1 MRCMK
6 KIDEAFNEDDHPR
19 GQPDNDGQFVASG
32 TGSKTK
38 TKRKTKTSKPKQSD
52 SAFSWRDISKPLS
65 TKQKFNYRS
74 RSHDIKVYRSRG
86 KNYPQTINI
95 SKATNPE
102 YVRAFTGFWNT
113 DPSIKAMIKHIDY
126 LGLEYQNNPKRGGV
140 WYGDDKKVIIYD
152 YPYQSLG
159 HFKSTTVHEIVGH
172 TFWDLAREYFR
183 NDLIE
188 FNELANKMPPV
199 NQYCKDNEEKWK
211 SWNDEKRSQ
220 ISALDKKYGVT
231 KDEYGYTDAS
241 TQLWG
246 EDADKYQE
254 AINKINDGKFIGNPS
269 NEFMNRDS
277 SSMTRYANEQHSA
290 ITEIMYGTL
299 KDSSDEGAKEVLIG
313 KEDLDRMKV
322 LWLKLHPKF
331 PQKAGESWNP
341 FNEELTMRC
350 MKKVG
355 GNEAET
361 LSVIRLVSS
370 EAFQEQEHPR
380 DGDGKFSTKGGGGS
394 PKSDILK
401 KYLKKIPLSIP
412 DKHNN
417 KSIPLI
423 KETDYLVDNKPS
435 FITSDGIY
443 LSNDIMRGWEYPESH
458 ADILGHITGLNLKDI
473 DTDKT
478 AKVAGELNLVR
489 VLIDTELT
497 IHVTSKLSRSQLNQ
511 INKLVKEWTGE
522 VDIEYDIGTDGGLD
536 RFGTDDRKEF
546 QNKLR
551 EKGWMAEAFV
561 EQEHP
566 RDGGGK
572 FAKKGSVK
580 SDKETVDK
588 VIDKIKNTWDDVS
601 PTVHGSHF
609 LTPNGEIIGNYN
621 HNTMVTD
628 LAPMIDGFELTGK
641 IIHGGGRLKNMETG
655 EWYDEEKTIESYAG
669 WKDITKFLGK
679 TGFVRATNEGKS
691 ESGYGHTI
699 NLTVNGTL
707 TSSQIRA
714 IQKME
719 KQSAGGTTL
728 NFDIMGD
735 ETQSGHGTFR
745 DFMKAYRS
753 NYGIEAFVELEHPR
767 DPDGEFTAK
776 GGAGKPKYDNK
787 TLTSNDSQK
796 LEKGLK
802 KHFETVKEPKDIGKN
817 FLTTDGEWIQL
828 NDGDEHW
835 IVLPAILGK
844 FDKDKQRNLPIS
856 QYLTHGIVRGGFEKG
871 VVFINAK
878 IPLNSK
884 QQNAL
889 ELVMI
894 KKGLTTDNLV
904 TEFPDE
910 FMDKQF
916 KHKLRKG
923 IGEAFVEDEHPR
935 DEDGQFTGKDTIPA
949 LSQPSHSKVSRDD
962 MHTKQINYWKGI
974 NDAWKKEVS
983 NIPRRI
989 ERIKNSTTWKGE
1001 FTKDSK
1007 IRELV
1012 EDFKKAQNF
1021 VGVSADKIDKLKNEI
1036 NVLDKLGLY
1045 ERELT
1050 VNTHKEGVKGFKNGI
1065 TNKELVKAFPD
1076 TDWKS
1081 DTPTMM
1087 GDMIDG
1093 NRIVRYDDYM
1103 KVTGGKTIIKS
1114 SINSRSS
1121 DEIKELNNEVMR
1133 VWNDLFT
1140 DEDRSLVDVFTV
1152 TYSDVSFKGIR
1163 TAGEMGKRGMLDNK
1177 MLYQSRMNMLLQKDQ
1192 SKDDVVG
1199 IMFHELNHA
1208 KWNGVLDTDKE
1219 KIDRFTDKIISEG
1232 KENAITGYVAGEWEK
1247 LDVIKKSK
1255 RFKNEKQRSSA
1266 IRRQEISIANETHS
1280 EYFGILYSPY
1290 VSDYHQIDT
1299 DKLVKTSDSL
1309 KEFLYD

>member
-38 TKRKTKTSKPKQSD
+38 TKRKTKRKTSKPKQSD

-290 ITEIMYGTL
+290 ITEIMYDTL
-299 KDSSDEGAKEVLIG
+299 KDNIEEGADRILIG

-322 LWLKLHPKF
+322 LWVRLHPKF
-331 PQKAGESWNP
+331 IQKTGESWNP

-350 MKKVG
+350 MKKIG

-370 EAFQEQEHPR
+370 EAFQ
-380 DGDGKFSTKGGGGS
+380 
-394 PKSDILK
+394 
-401 KYLKKIPLSIP
+401 
-412 DKHNN
+412 
-417 KSIPLI
+417 
-423 KETDYLVDNKPS
+423 
-435 FITSDGIY
+435 
-443 LSNDIMRGWEYPESH
+443 
-458 ADILGHITGLNLKDI
+458 
-473 DTDKT
+473 
-478 AKVAGELNLVR
+478 
-489 VLIDTELT
+489 
-497 IHVTSKLSRSQLNQ
+497 
-511 INKLVKEWTGE
+511 
-522 VDIEYDIGTDGGLD
+522 
-536 RFGTDDRKEF
+536 
-546 QNKLR
+546 
-551 EKGWMAEAFV
+551 

-641 IIHGGGRLKNMETG
+641 IIHGGGKLKNMETG

-669 WKDITKFLGK
+669 WKDITNFLAH
-679 TGFVRATNEGKS
+679 TGFVRATNEGMG

-707 TSSQIRA
+707 TNSQIRA

-745 DFMKAYRS
+745 DFMKAYRK
-753 NYGIEAFVELEHPR
+753 NYG
-767 DPDGEFTAK
+767 T
-776 GGAGKPKYDNK
+776 
-787 TLTSNDSQK
+787 
-796 LEKGLK
+796 
-802 KHFETVKEPKDIGKN
+802 
-817 FLTTDGEWIQL
+817 
-828 NDGDEHW
+828 
-835 IVLPAILGK
+835 
-844 FDKDKQRNLPIS
+844 
-856 QYLTHGIVRGGFEKG
+856 
-871 VVFINAK
+871 
-878 IPLNSK
+878 
-884 QQNAL
+884 
-889 ELVMI
+889 
-894 KKGLTTDNLV
+894 
-904 TEFPDE
+904 
-910 FMDKQF
+910 
-916 KHKLRKG
+916 
-923 IGEAFVEDEHPR
+923 EAFVEDEHPR
-935 DEDGQFTGKDTIPA
+935 DEDGKFSDKDGGQPQMLTDKQREKQREEHEKNIMEQDKKLEPYFDKQKKEREITHGKDWEEF
-949 LSQPSHSKVSRDD
+949 DD
-962 MHTKQINYWKGI
+962 IFRKYPDIFKEGDYPDISSFNDEIVTNVMYENEEFWKDEEWNKI
-974 NDAWKKEVS
+974 
-983 NIPRRI
+983 
-989 ERIKNSTTWKGE
+989 
-1001 FTKDSK
+1001 DSK
-1007 IRELV
+1007 L
-1012 EDFKKAQNF
+1012 
-1021 VGVSADKIDKLKNEI
+1021 DKLKE
-1036 NVLDKLGLY
+1036 K
-1045 ERELT
+1045 
-1050 VNTHKEGVKGFKNGI
+1050 
-1065 TNKELVKAFPD
+1065 P
-1076 TDWKS
+1076 KS
-1081 DTPTMM
+1081 F
-1087 GDMIDG
+1087 
-1093 NRIVRYDDYM
+1093 
-1103 KVTGGKTIIKS
+1103 
-1114 SINSRSS
+1114 S
-1121 DEIKELNNEVMR
+1121 DLK
-1133 VWNDLFT
+1133 D
-1140 DEDRSLVDVFTV
+1140 
-1152 TYSDVSFKGIR
+1152 
-1163 TAGEMGKRGMLDNK
+1163 EMG
-1177 MLYQSRMNMLLQKDQ
+1177 
-1192 SKDDVVG
+1192 V
-1199 IMFHELNHA
+1199 
-1208 KWNGVLDTDKE
+1208 
-1219 KIDRFTDKIISEG
+1219 
-1232 KENAITGYVAGEWEK
+1232 
-1247 LDVIKKSK
+1247 
-1255 RFKNEKQRSSA
+1255 
-1266 IRRQEISIANETHS
+1266 
-1280 EYFGILYSPY
+1280 
-1290 VSDYHQIDT
+1290 
-1299 DKLVKTSDSL
+1299 
-1309 KEFLYD
+1309 

>member
-38 TKRKTKTSKPKQSD
+38 TKRKTKRKTSKPKQSD

-331 PQKAGESWNP
+331 PQKVGESWNP

-350 MKKVG
+350 MKKIG

-361 LSVIRLVSS
+361 LSVIKLVSS
-370 EAFQEQEHPR
+370 
-380 DGDGKFSTKGGGGS
+380 
-394 PKSDILK
+394 
-401 KYLKKIPLSIP
+401 
-412 DKHNN
+412 
-417 KSIPLI
+417 
-423 KETDYLVDNKPS
+423 
-435 FITSDGIY
+435 
-443 LSNDIMRGWEYPESH
+443 
-458 ADILGHITGLNLKDI
+458 
-473 DTDKT
+473 
-478 AKVAGELNLVR
+478 
-489 VLIDTELT
+489 
-497 IHVTSKLSRSQLNQ
+497 
-511 INKLVKEWTGE
+511 
-522 VDIEYDIGTDGGLD
+522 
-536 RFGTDDRKEF
+536 
-546 QNKLR
+546 
-551 EKGWMAEAFV
+551 EAFV

-641 IIHGGGRLKNMETG
+641 TIHGGGKLKNMETG

-669 WKDITKFLGK
+669 WKDITNFLAH
-679 TGFVRATNEGKS
+679 TGFVRATNEGMG

-707 TSSQIRA
+707 TNSQIRA

-753 NYGIEAFVELEHPR
+753 NYGTEAFVELEHPR
-767 DPDGEFTAK
+767 DNDGKFSDK
-776 GGAGKPKYDNK
+776 GSNSIVDTTVEDGKAISKRLKKNSSYGFSGEASFYEEAGIEVDRENYKWLGHPIKNKNEYDGWKQNIEYFEQQLKESPKLANIYDSFKKQVKEYNV
-787 TLTSNDSQK
+787 K
-796 LEKGLK
+796 LEKKYNKAETFKRGTSIEELESYIEDDCISCDYRDIYNYDLK
-802 KHFETVKEPKDIGKN
+802 RDYEFLSLSMNEQEIKDTYN
-817 FLTTDGEWIQL
+817 F
-828 NDGDEHW
+828 
-835 IVLPAILGK
+835 
-844 FDKDKQRNLPIS
+844 
-856 QYLTHGIVRGGFEKG
+856 G
-871 VVFINAK
+871 VVIDFNAESVR
-878 IPLNSK
+878 N
-884 QQNAL
+884 
-889 ELVMI
+889 
-894 KKGLTTDNLV
+894 
-904 TEFPDE
+904 
-910 FMDKQF
+910 
-916 KHKLRKG
+916 
-923 IGEAFVEDEHPR
+923 IGERVEYTAKPTAYPAMGKVAKSVKKLEGVGKKYSALMSDEQEVRIPR
-935 DEDGQFTGKDTIPA
+935 DTK
-949 LSQPSHSKVSRDD
+949 LSDV
-962 MHTKQINYWKGI
+962 
-974 NDAWKKEVS
+974 
-983 NIPRRI
+983 
-989 ERIKNSTTWKGE
+989 
-1001 FTKDSK
+1001 
-1007 IRELV
+1007 
-1012 EDFKKAQNF
+1012 
-1021 VGVSADKIDKLKNEI
+1021 KIDKITI
-1036 NVLDKLGLY
+1036 NLYNKFGFVLRMSNPDLFNSYTKPDANGDY
-1045 ERELT
+1045 ISQKELW
-1050 VNTHKEGVKGFKNGI
+1050 NK
-1065 TNKELVKAFPD
+1065 NKEE
-1076 TDWKS
+1076 
-1081 DTPTMM
+1081 
-1087 GDMIDG
+1087 
-1093 NRIVRYDDYM
+1093 
-1103 KVTGGKTIIKS
+1103 IIKS
-1114 SINSRSS
+1114 
-1121 DEIKELNNEVMR
+1121 IKNKYSKLTDNIEVY
-1133 VWNDLFT
+1133 W
-1140 DEDRSLVDVFTV
+1140 
-1152 TYSDVSFKGIR
+1152 K
-1163 TAGEMGKRGMLDNK
+1163 
-1177 MLYQSRMNMLLQKDQ
+1177 
-1192 SKDDVVG
+1192 
-1199 IMFHELNHA
+1199 
-1208 KWNGVLDTDKE
+1208 
-1219 KIDRFTDKIISEG
+1219 
-1232 KENAITGYVAGEWEK
+1232 
-1247 LDVIKKSK
+1247 
-1255 RFKNEKQRSSA
+1255 
-1266 IRRQEISIANETHS
+1266 
-1280 EYFGILYSPY
+1280 
-1290 VSDYHQIDT
+1290 
-1299 DKLVKTSDSL
+1299 
-1309 KEFLYD
+1309 

>member
-1 MRCMK
+1 MK

-38 TKRKTKTSKPKQSD
+38 TKRKTKRKTSKPKQSD

-331 PQKAGESWNP
+331 PQKVGESWNP

-350 MKKVG
+350 MKKIG

-361 LSVIRLVSS
+361 LSVIKLVSS
-370 EAFQEQEHPR
+370 
-380 DGDGKFSTKGGGGS
+380 
-394 PKSDILK
+394 
-401 KYLKKIPLSIP
+401 
-412 DKHNN
+412 
-417 KSIPLI
+417 
-423 KETDYLVDNKPS
+423 
-435 FITSDGIY
+435 
-443 LSNDIMRGWEYPESH
+443 
-458 ADILGHITGLNLKDI
+458 
-473 DTDKT
+473 
-478 AKVAGELNLVR
+478 
-489 VLIDTELT
+489 
-497 IHVTSKLSRSQLNQ
+497 
-511 INKLVKEWTGE
+511 
-522 VDIEYDIGTDGGLD
+522 
-536 RFGTDDRKEF
+536 
-546 QNKLR
+546 
-551 EKGWMAEAFV
+551 EAFV

-641 IIHGGGRLKNMETG
+641 TIHGGGKLKNMETG

-669 WKDITKFLGK
+669 WKDITNFLAH
-679 TGFVRATNEGKS
+679 TGFVRATNEGMG

-707 TSSQIRA
+707 TNSQIRA

-753 NYGIEAFVELEHPR
+753 NYGTEAFVELEHPR
-767 DPDGEFTAK
+767 DNDGKFSDK
-776 GGAGKPKYDNK
+776 GSNSIVDTTVEDGKAISKRLKKNSSYGFSGEASFYEEAGIEVDRENYKWLGHPIKNKNEYDGWKQNIEYFEQQLKESPKLANIYDSFKKQVKEYNV
-787 TLTSNDSQK
+787 K
-796 LEKGLK
+796 LEKKYNKAETFKRGTSIEELESYIEDDCISCDYRDIYNYDLK
-802 KHFETVKEPKDIGKN
+802 RDYEFLSLSMNEQEIKDTYN
-817 FLTTDGEWIQL
+817 F
-828 NDGDEHW
+828 
-835 IVLPAILGK
+835 
-844 FDKDKQRNLPIS
+844 
-856 QYLTHGIVRGGFEKG
+856 G
-871 VVFINAK
+871 VVIDFNAESVR
-878 IPLNSK
+878 N
-884 QQNAL
+884 
-889 ELVMI
+889 
-894 KKGLTTDNLV
+894 
-904 TEFPDE
+904 
-910 FMDKQF
+910 
-916 KHKLRKG
+916 
-923 IGEAFVEDEHPR
+923 IGERVEYTAKPTAYPAMGKVAKSVKKLEGVGKKYSALMSDEQEVRIPR
-935 DEDGQFTGKDTIPA
+935 DTK
-949 LSQPSHSKVSRDD
+949 LSDV
-962 MHTKQINYWKGI
+962 
-974 NDAWKKEVS
+974 
-983 NIPRRI
+983 
-989 ERIKNSTTWKGE
+989 
-1001 FTKDSK
+1001 
-1007 IRELV
+1007 
-1012 EDFKKAQNF
+1012 
-1021 VGVSADKIDKLKNEI
+1021 KIDKITI
-1036 NVLDKLGLY
+1036 NLYNKFGFVLRMSNPDLFNSYTKPDANGDY
-1045 ERELT
+1045 ISQKELW
-1050 VNTHKEGVKGFKNGI
+1050 NK
-1065 TNKELVKAFPD
+1065 NKEE
-1076 TDWKS
+1076 
-1081 DTPTMM
+1081 
-1087 GDMIDG
+1087 
-1093 NRIVRYDDYM
+1093 
-1103 KVTGGKTIIKS
+1103 IIKS
-1114 SINSRSS
+1114 
-1121 DEIKELNNEVMR
+1121 IKNKYSKLTDNIEVY
-1133 VWNDLFT
+1133 W
-1140 DEDRSLVDVFTV
+1140 
-1152 TYSDVSFKGIR
+1152 K
-1163 TAGEMGKRGMLDNK
+1163 
-1177 MLYQSRMNMLLQKDQ
+1177 
-1192 SKDDVVG
+1192 
-1199 IMFHELNHA
+1199 
-1208 KWNGVLDTDKE
+1208 
-1219 KIDRFTDKIISEG
+1219 
-1232 KENAITGYVAGEWEK
+1232 
-1247 LDVIKKSK
+1247 
-1255 RFKNEKQRSSA
+1255 
-1266 IRRQEISIANETHS
+1266 
-1280 EYFGILYSPY
+1280 
-1290 VSDYHQIDT
+1290 
-1299 DKLVKTSDSL
+1299 
-1309 KEFLYD
+1309 

>member
-38 TKRKTKTSKPKQSD
+38 TKRKTKRKTSKPKQSD

-331 PQKAGESWNP
+331 PQKVGESWNP

-497 IHVTSKLSRSQLNQ
+497 IHVTSKLSMSQLSQ

-572 FAKKGSVK
+572 FAKKGSIK

-641 IIHGGGRLKNMETG
+641 IIHGGGKLKNMETG

-714 IQKME
+714 IQRME
-719 KQSAGGTTL
+719 QTSAGGTTL

-745 DFMKAYRS
+745 DFMKAYRK
-753 NYGIEAFVELEHPR
+753 NYGA
-767 DPDGEFTAK
+767 
-776 GGAGKPKYDNK
+776 
-787 TLTSNDSQK
+787 
-796 LEKGLK
+796 
-802 KHFETVKEPKDIGKN
+802 
-817 FLTTDGEWIQL
+817 
-828 NDGDEHW
+828 
-835 IVLPAILGK
+835 
-844 FDKDKQRNLPIS
+844 
-856 QYLTHGIVRGGFEKG
+856 
-871 VVFINAK
+871 
-878 IPLNSK
+878 
-884 QQNAL
+884 
-889 ELVMI
+889 
-894 KKGLTTDNLV
+894 
-904 TEFPDE
+904 
-910 FMDKQF
+910 
-916 KHKLRKG
+916 
-923 IGEAFVEDEHPR
+923 EAFVEDEHPR
-935 DEDGQFTGKDTIPA
+935 DNDGKFSDKGSNSIVDTTVEDGKAISKRLKKNSSYGFSGEASFYEEAGIEVDRENYKWLGHPIKNKNEYDGWKQNIEYFEQQLKESPKLANIYDSFKKQVKEYNVKLEKKYNKAETFKRGTSIEELESYIEDDCISCDYRDIYNYDLKRDYEFLSLSMNEQEIKDTYNFGVVIDFNAESVRNIGERVEYTAKPTAYPA
-949 LSQPSHSKVSRDD
+949 MGKVAKSV
-962 MHTKQINYWKGI
+962 KKLEGI
-974 NDAWKKEVS
+974 GKKYSALMSDEQEVR
-983 NIPRRI
+983 IPRD
-989 ERIKNSTTWKGE
+989 
-1001 FTKDSK
+1001 TKLSD
-1007 IRELV
+1007 V
-1012 EDFKKAQNF
+1012 
-1021 VGVSADKIDKLKNEI
+1021 KIDKITI
-1036 NVLDKLGLY
+1036 NLY
-1045 ERELT
+1045 NKFGIALQMANPDLFDEYRKPDANGDYISQKELW
-1050 VNTHKEGVKGFKNGI
+1050 NK
-1065 TNKELVKAFPD
+1065 NKEE
-1076 TDWKS
+1076 
-1081 DTPTMM
+1081 
-1087 GDMIDG
+1087 
-1093 NRIVRYDDYM
+1093 
-1103 KVTGGKTIIKS
+1103 IIKS
-1114 SINSRSS
+1114 
-1121 DEIKELNNEVMR
+1121 IKNKYSKLTDNIEVY
-1133 VWNDLFT
+1133 W
-1140 DEDRSLVDVFTV
+1140 
-1152 TYSDVSFKGIR
+1152 K
-1163 TAGEMGKRGMLDNK
+1163 
-1177 MLYQSRMNMLLQKDQ
+1177 
-1192 SKDDVVG
+1192 
-1199 IMFHELNHA
+1199 
-1208 KWNGVLDTDKE
+1208 
-1219 KIDRFTDKIISEG
+1219 
-1232 KENAITGYVAGEWEK
+1232 
-1247 LDVIKKSK
+1247 
-1255 RFKNEKQRSSA
+1255 
-1266 IRRQEISIANETHS
+1266 
-1280 EYFGILYSPY
+1280 
-1290 VSDYHQIDT
+1290 
-1299 DKLVKTSDSL
+1299 
-1309 KEFLYD
+1309 